1 MVGVA
6 GRSKGCNTCRKRR
19 VKCDE
24 AKPQCYRCIKAG
36 FECLGYQRATQW
48 RHTSLAPVPASRL
61 NMPEFVGIVQPVP
74 VSFVPPPELS
84 LDAFERD
91 MCTAYMFG
99 NFVWRSYGTIWLN
112 QASEGKLGGLSL
124 DAVTALSQ
132 LSFGLNNR
140 IQELQL
146 KGAAQYGRCLRILAE
161 ELRRDSAAGYDNRR
175 LVVPILVLMM
185 VSAIQADRTA
195 AIFHLKAIEK
205 VLMLCGPRAF
215 QQQPLRNAFEAARAT
230 LLTASLFS
238 RRRIFLEDPCWQD
251 IPYALDPYAKPQQS
265 RLLDILVAIP
275 GLLEENSHVDSMS
288 YCPEDGSTTPSPMS
302 DKRLCCQKNLCECIV
317 AQLEKLFRWRWDWQR
332 EYGQYVS
339 VDKYEWRS
347 ITSSPIDSE
356 FAGDPKELRRLRFDR
371 SAQANDIMLYNSA
384 LMWLMALLWKLR
396 PLQAKSIIQGCARHA
411 VTSSA
416 LLPQSPALSHN
427 ILFEPLDQPGTMF
440 SIRDPA
446 IEICRVFDWQCRRHE
461 QCGALDDQACLYLFP
476 LGMARSVLDAEPR
489 YQKWIDNML
498 DSSPITAGYGKHG
511 GSVVGFSTYI
521 TRCALNPNTRC

>member
-48 RHTSLAPVPASRL
+48 RHTSLAPVATSRL
-61 NMPEFVGIVQPVP
+61 HMSELADIAQPLP

-84 LDAFERD
+84 LGAFERD
-91 MCTAYMFG
+91 MCTAHMFG
-99 NFVWRSYGTIWLN
+99 NFVWRSYGSLWLN
-112 QASEGKLGGLSL
+112 HACEGKLGNLSL

-140 IQELQL
+140 VQELQL

-161 ELRRDSAAGYDNRR
+161 ELRRDNATAYDNRR

-185 VSAIQADRTA
+185 VSAIQTDRTGA
-195 AIFHLKAIEK
+195 VFHLKAIEK
-205 VLMLCGPRAF
+205 VLILCGPGAF

-230 LLTASLFS
+230 LLIASLFS
-238 RRRIFLEDPCWQD
+238 KRRIFLEDPRWQD
-251 IPYALDPYAKPQQS
+251 VPYALDPYAKPQQS

-275 GLLEENSHVDSMS
+275 GLLEENARIDSMGHYS
-288 YCPEDGSTTPSPMS
+288 EDDPAASPLAS
-302 DKRLCCQKNLCECIV
+302 DKRLICRENLCEYII
-317 AQLEKLFRWRWDWQR
+317 LLLGKLFRWRWDWQR

-339 VDKYEWRS
+339 TESYERQS
-347 ITSSPIDSE
+347 NDSPTDSE
-356 FAGDPKELRRLRFDR
+356 SIDTPEELGRLRFDR
-371 SAQANDIMLYNSA
+371 CMHANDVMLYNSA
-384 LMWLMALLWKLR
+384 LMWLMTLLWKLK
-396 PLQAKSIIQGCARHA
+396 PLQTKSIIQGCAQHA
-411 VTSSA
+411 ATSSTFP
-416 LLPQSPALSHN
+416 PQSPTSSHVS
-427 ILFEPLDQPGTMF
+427 FEPLSEPGSAF

-446 IEICRVFDWQCRRHE
+446 LEICRVFDWQCRHHN

-476 LGMARSVLDAEPR
+476 VGMARSVLGDEPY
-489 YQKWIDNML
+489 YQQWIDDML
-498 DSSPITAGYGKHG
+498 DSTPITAGYGRHG
-511 GSVVGFSTYI
+511 GSIVGFSSYI
-521 TRCALNPNTRC
+521 TRYALNPDVYG